1 MSREIVPKPA
11 VLVVDDEAL
20 IRWSLSEAL
29 TDAGY
34 ATRLAASRA
43 EARIVLASI
52 GQQPLVVVLD
62 MRLPDVNDLSLAR
75 ELRRGRADAPV
86 ILMSAHLG
94 PEDVREA
101 ERLGVFRVVSKPFD
115 VAEMVDL
122 VGRAWAGEKE

>member
-1 MSREIVPKPA
+1 MSGEIVRKPA

-34 ATRLAASRA
+34 AARLAASGA

-52 GQQPLVVVLD
+52 GREPLVVVLD

-75 ELRRGRADAPV
+75 ELRQVRGDAPV

-101 ERLGVFRVVSKPFD
+101 QRLGVFRVISKPFD
-115 VAEMVDL
+115 VAELVDL